1 MLPARWLEKRKPHWT
16 RLAELVERSHQ
27 RGFGTLSH
35 RELQELGLLY
45 RQTATDLATVR
56 EDPTS
61 HTLSVYLNELLGRAH
76 NVVYMGR
83 RGGVGRVAQF
93 YAREFP
99 KVFRET
105 FSYTLLAFCIFLAG
119 TVVGGI
125 SSLAQPQF
133 SRYILGPQ
141 MSDTI
146 EQRKDWTQSIVAI
159 KPLASSGIM
168 TNNLSVAIATFA
180 SGILAGL
187 GTLYMMFLNGILMGV
202 ILAACWQAGMLKT
215 ILTFIVGHGSLE
227 LPAIFIAGGAGLL
240 LAKGLLFPGLLP
252 RKASLAEAGAK
263 AVRLFLGVVPL
274 LIVAGIVEGF
284 VSPSSLPW
292 TLKCGLGAALFTLL
306 VAYIALAGPAAQ
318 PVAKGSE
325 HHAGQ
330 SQSKQRMG

>member
-1 MLPARWLEKRKPHWT
+1 MLPARWLAKRKPHWA
-16 RLAELVERSHQ
+16 RLTELVERSHQ
-27 RGFGTLSH
+27 RGFASLSH

-76 NVVYMGR
+76 NLVYMGR
-83 RGGVGRVAQF
+83 RGGAGRVAQF

-99 KVFRET
+99 QVFRQT
-105 FSYTLLAFCIFLAG
+105 FSYTLLAFCVFLAG
-119 TVVGGI
+119 TVFG
-125 SSLAQPQF
+125 SLATLAQPQF
-133 SRYILGPQ
+133 SRYFLGPT

-146 EQRKDWTQSIVAI
+146 ERRVDWTQSIVAI

-180 SGILAGL
+180 FGILAGI
-187 GTLYMMFLNGILMGV
+187 GTLYLMFFNGMQMGV
-202 ILAACWQAGMLKT
+202 ILAACWEAGMLPK
-215 ILTFIVGHGSLE
+215 ILTFVVGHGPLE

-252 RKASLAEAGAK
+252 RRESLADAGAK
-263 AVRLFLGVVPL
+263 AVRLFLGVIPL
-274 LIVAGIVEGF
+274 LIVAGLVEGF

-292 TLKCGLGAALFTLL
+292 TLKSALGAALFTLL
-306 VAYIALAGPAAQ
+306 VAYVTLPGPPLQ
-318 PVAKGSE
+318 PAPKKAEQQVRLGTS
-325 HHAGQ
+325 
-330 SQSKQRMG
+330 R

>member
-1 MLPARWLEKRKPHWT
+1 MLLARWLAKRKPHWA
-16 RLAELVERSHQ
+16 RLTELVERSHQ
-27 RGFGTLSH
+27 RGFASLSH

-76 NVVYMGR
+76 NLVYMGR
-83 RGGVGRVAQF
+83 RGGPGRVAQF

-99 KVFRET
+99 HVFRQT
-105 FSYTLLAFCIFLAG
+105 FSYTLLAFCVFLAG
-119 TVVGGI
+119 TVAGG
-125 SSLAQPQF
+125 LATFAQPQF
-133 SRYILGPQ
+133 SRYILGPER
-141 MSDTI
+141 SDTI
-146 EQRKDWTQSIVAI
+146 ERRVDWTQSIVAM

-180 SGILAGL
+180 SGVLAGI
-187 GTLYMMFLNGILMGV
+187 GTLYLLFFNGMLMGV

-240 LAKGLLFPGLLP
+240 VAKGLLFPGLLP
-252 RKASLAEAGAK
+252 RRASLADAGSK

-284 VSPSSLPW
+284 VSPSPLSW
-292 TLKCGLGAALFTLL
+292 KLKCALGAALFTLL
-306 VAYIALAGPAAQ
+306 VAYVTLPGPRLQPAPKKGQQQAQ
-318 PVAKGSE
+318 LGS
-325 HHAGQ
+325 
-330 SQSKQRMG
+330 SR

>member
-1 MLPARWLEKRKPHWT
+1 MLPARWLEKRKPYWA
-16 RLAELVERSHQ
+16 RLTELVERSHQ
-27 RGFGTLSH
+27 RGFGSLSH

-76 NVVYMGR
+76 NLVYMGR
-83 RGGVGRVAQF
+83 RGGVSRVAQF
-93 YAREFP
+93 YLREFP
-99 KVFRET
+99 RVFRET
-105 FSYTLLAFCIFLAG
+105 FSYTLLAFCVFLAG
-119 TVVGGI
+119 LLVGGV
-125 SSLAQPQF
+125 SALGQPQF
-133 SRYILGPQ
+133 ARYILGPE

-146 EQRKDWTQSIVAI
+146 ERKKDWTQSIVTMR
-159 KPLASSGIM
+159 PLASSGIM
-168 TNNLSVAIATFA
+168 TNNLSVSIATFA

-187 GTLYMMFLNGILMGV
+187 GTLYMMFLNGMLMGV

-215 ILTFIVGHGSLE
+215 ILTFIAGHGSLE

-240 LAKGLLFPGLLP
+240 LAKGLLFPDLLP

-306 VAYIALAGPAAQ
+306 VAYVTLAGPRLQ
-318 PVAKGSE
+318 PVVKGSE
-325 HHAGQ
+325 QQPRQGR
-330 SQSKQRMG
+330 SK